1 MALTQQAAC
10 PLGVEPSHQVRLVQI
25 CGDRLEVW
33 YAHLCAPTVSAFRE
47 LSVILT
53 HGNLP
58 PDEGQKTAQTSS
70 KKGELWCPQGSRRPL
85 RSIIVR
91 NAEYSLWDQ
100 LSCSEPS

>member
-1 MALTQQAAC
+1 MAKAKRVRTMGRPKPPSFPLTSC
-10 PLGVEPSHQVRLVQI
+10 VCILLDLI
-25 CGDRLEVW
+25 W
-33 YAHLCAPTVSAFRE
+33 E

-58 PDEGQKTAQTSS
+58 PNEGQKTAQTSS

-91 NAEYSLWDQ
+91 NAEYSHLI
-100 LSCSEPS
+100 